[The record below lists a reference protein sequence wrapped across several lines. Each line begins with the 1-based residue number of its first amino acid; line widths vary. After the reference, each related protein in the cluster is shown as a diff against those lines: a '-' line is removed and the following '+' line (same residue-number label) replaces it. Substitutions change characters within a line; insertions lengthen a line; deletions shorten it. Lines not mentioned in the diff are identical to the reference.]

1 MSRIFENRYFDE
13 IELYDQFGVF
23 LLERERGRYTYLFR
37 TCDPLADSIE
47 LSGDFNMWSG
57 LQMEHVANGIFEKKV
72 ESEISLDGTCYKYRI
87 YKDGQCRIVG
97 DSFARYSRSEFSDGS
112 IIYTDDD
119 YFWQDESWLQ
129 NRRKAITDKESFPL
143 NIYELHLGSWKKR
156 SHEVSIEGHLNYR
169 DLAQMISEYVFD
181 MGYTHISLLSFVDMI
196 RGSYFSP
203 SSVHGTPEDF
213 KFFVDALHRSD
224 IGVLIDFDIDMKSYK
239 QSGAHSEELSDFYT
253 SAAVFW
259 LREFHIDGIKFNV
272 FEDNA
277 WCVDAINLY
286 EDDYFEV
293 ANMLKKINLRLE
305 NEFIDCLKISGEL
318 PEKIKATNKITKGDG
333 GKGLCFDFVLNQ
345 NWCQSLFEDK
355 QNEQG
360 IQKYKYG
367 KLGYTLMCTFDERY
381 ILPITAK
388 DVSSGRGSLISKMQ
402 GEYTEKFR
410 KIKLL
415 LTYMMLHPGRK
426 SVFMGC
432 EIGEM
437 HEWEK
442 GGQIEW
448 FLTDYPL
455 HKELKNHCRRLNKIY
470 AENSALWAND
480 NSWKGFEWYES
491 KGLEQGIMCFARI
504 GEKNIRV
511 VGIFN
516 FSENTV
522 LDFSLYDM
530 NIKNAKILLSTGY
543 ETIPLI
549 NENIDEDSP
558 LDLPP
563 ISALVLQIQNLEE

>member
-1 MSRIFENRYFDE
+1 M
-13 IELYDQFGVF
+13 
-23 LLERERGRYTYLFR
+23 
-37 TCDPLADSIE
+37 
-47 LSGDFNMWSG
+47 
-57 LQMEHVANGIFEKKV
+57 
-72 ESEISLDGTCYKYRI
+72 
-87 YKDGQCRIVG
+87 
-97 DSFARYSRSEFSDGS
+97 
-112 IIYTDDD
+112 
-119 YFWQDESWLQ
+119 
-129 NRRKAITDKESFPL
+129 
-143 NIYELHLGSWKKR
+143 
-156 SHEVSIEGHLNYR
+156 
-169 DLAQMISEYVFD
+169 
-181 MGYTHISLLSFVDMI
+181 
-196 RGSYFSP
+196 
-203 SSVHGTPEDF
+203 
-213 KFFVDALHRSD
+213 
-224 IGVLIDFDIDMKSYK
+224 
-239 QSGAHSEELSDFYT
+239 

-277 WCVDAINLY
+277 WRVDEMNLC

-293 ANMLKKINLRLE
+293 ANMLKAINLRIE
-305 NEFIDCLKISGEL
+305 NKFVDCLKISGEL
-318 PEKIKATNKITKGDG
+318 PEKIRAANRITKGNDCI
-333 GKGLCFDFVLNQ
+333 GLCFDFALNQ
-345 NWCQSLFEDK
+345 NWCKSLFEDK

-367 KLGYTLMCTFDERY
+367 KLGYTLMCAFDERY
-381 ILPITAK
+381 ILPITAN
-388 DVSSGRGSLISKMQ
+388 DVSSGRGSLISKMK

-410 KIKLL
+410 KIKML
-415 LTYMMLHPGRK
+415 LTYMMLHPGKK

-442 GGQIEW
+442 RGQIEW

-480 NSWKGFEWYES
+480 NSWVGFEWYES

-504 GEKNIRV
+504 GEKNRRV

-516 FSENTV
+516 FSENSV
-522 LDFSLYDM
+522 FDFSLSNM

-543 ETIPLI
+543 ES
-549 NENIDEDSP
+549 NENIDVDSP